1 MDILK
6 KLTIKNLKLNK
17 KRTIVTIIGI
27 ILATALITAITT
39 ILSSYQASSLAYSRK
54 HFGNYHIEIFDVPQE
69 DINRIVNID
78 GVESPFLTQNVG
90 YGSFN
95 YAQKNFSAQ
104 VLNFSAE
111 ALNNLGIELVEG
123 RFPTDTNEII
133 ISTQFEQVE
142 EIDFSLGTKISL
154 SIQGDENITRDYTIV
169 GIINILNQQ
178 IEPLNSKSD
187 DSNYYTFISY
197 LDTNNLNGN
206 YNIYLRFSNLLNRM
220 PAILDIF
227 EIDEETYNRF
237 KEDTIAETEG
247 LLLDSSYNPSI
258 KYNSFH
264 NYFLISAEF
273 GNDIDQ
279 TKQMLFTISIVML
292 LVVIFVSAYCIK
304 NSFKISI
311 TEKIKQ
317 YGMLSSIGITSK
329 QIKQNVLYEAFVLGI
344 IGIPIGIVLGI
355 GSIYLVLKFAHTDAI
370 NSLFNMDFIFSTN
383 FIAIA
388 FAIIFSTLTVYL
400 SARKSAKLASKITPI
415 EAIRSNQDIK
425 IKVKAKNIKT
435 PRLIEKLFGIGG
447 IIAYKNMKRNKRNYR
462 TTVVSIIMAVS
473 TFIALTTF
481 THYSFQTLELYNGNL
496 NYNIIITSDDYNS
509 LKEISQDSI
518 IKDFSL
524 VRWNFGFINNA
535 EEHLS
540 SEAKNLDT
548 VSTHDYLALNIKSF
562 GQHEYKRLITSLGL
576 NYEDVKDKGILMDYI
591 TDRAKVDGKNKL
603 VTFRLYNY
611 QAGDTIEFSTALYQ
625 DSTALYQD
633 KVFSI
638 EIATVTDKKPIGF
651 DGINQINA
659 TTNEPVLIVSDEL
672 YDRYSKFQSSP
683 ISFYNLC
690 IVTDDSEELAEYI
703 NRNYTNSFSSLV
715 NADTKVIEQTSIYT
729 AISIFLYTFIA
740 VMSLIGITNIFNTI
754 TTSMNLR
761 QKEFAHLKSIGM
773 TKKEFNKMIKL
784 ENVFIGVKA
793 LIIGFPLGIIFSYIV
808 HLSFKTNVIMDY
820 IFPISGVIISIVS
833 VFVVLWIITL
843 YSLRK
848 INKQNI
854 IETIRRDNV

>member
-1 MDILK
+1 MNILK

-39 ILSSYQASSLAYSRK
+39 IISSYQASNLAYSKK

-95 YAQKNFSAQ
+95 YEQKNLSAQ
-104 VLNFSAE
+104 LLNFSAE

-123 RFPTDTNEII
+123 RFPKATNEII
-133 ISTQFEQVE
+133 ISTQLKQVE

-154 SIQGDENITRDYTIV
+154 SMQGDENITKDYTIV
-169 GIINILNQQ
+169 GIINILNRQ

-187 DSNYYTFISY
+187 NSNYYTFISY

-237 KEDTIAETEG
+237 KEDTMAETEKF
-247 LLLDSSYNPSI
+247 LLGSYSNPNI
-258 KYNSFH
+258 KYNSFL
-264 NYFLISAEF
+264 NYSLISAEF

-311 TEKIKQ
+311 TEKVKQ

-329 QIKQNVLYEAFVLGI
+329 QIKRNVLYEAFILGI

-355 GSIYLVLKFAHTDAI
+355 SSIYLVLKFAHTDAI

-383 FIAIA
+383 IIAIA

-425 IKVKAKNIKT
+425 VKAKEIKT
-435 PRLIEKLFGIGG
+435 PKFVEKLFGIGG

-462 TTVVSIIMAVS
+462 TTVVSIIIAVS

-509 LKEISQDSI
+509 LKEISQDSN

-540 SEAKNLDT
+540 YDAKNLLDT
-548 VSTHDYLALNIKSF
+548 TSTHDYLALNIKSF
-562 GQHEYKRLITSLGL
+562 GQQEYKRLITNLGL

-625 DSTALYQD
+625 D

-659 TTNEPVLIVSDEL
+659 TTNDPVLIVSDEL

-715 NADTKVIEQTSIYT
+715 NADTEVIEQTSIYT

-784 ENVFIGVKA
+784 ENIFIGVKA
-793 LIIGFPLGIIFSYIV
+793 LIIGVPLGIIFSYIV

-820 IFPISGVIISIVS
+820 IFPISGVIVSIVS

-854 IETIRRDNV
+854 VETIRRDNV

>member
-1 MDILK
+1 MNILK

-39 ILSSYQASSLAYSRK
+39 IISSYQASNLAYSKK

-95 YAQKNFSAQ
+95 YEQKSLSAQ
-104 VLNFSAE
+104 LLNFSAE

-123 RFPTDTNEII
+123 RFPKATNEII
-133 ISTQFEQVE
+133 ISTQLKQVE

-154 SIQGDENITRDYTIV
+154 SMQGDENITKDYTIV
-169 GIINILNQQ
+169 GIINILNRQ

-187 DSNYYTFISY
+187 NSNYYTFISY
-197 LDTNNLNGN
+197 LDTNDLNGN

-220 PAILDIF
+220 PATLDIF

-237 KEDTIAETEG
+237 KKDTIAETEE
-247 LLLDSSYNPSI
+247 LLLNSSYNPSI

-264 NYFLISAEF
+264 NYSLISAEF

-329 QIKQNVLYEAFVLGI
+329 QIKQNVLYEAFILGI

-355 GSIYLVLKFAHTDAI
+355 SSIYLVLKFAHTDAI

-383 FIAIA
+383 IIAIA

-400 SARKSAKLASKITPI
+400 SARKSATLASKITPI

-425 IKVKAKNIKT
+425 VKAKEIKT
-435 PRLIEKLFGIGG
+435 PKFVEKLFGIGG

-473 TFIALTTF
+473 TFIVLTTF

-509 LKEISQDSI
+509 LKEISQDSN

-540 SEAKNLDT
+540 YDAKNLLDT
-548 VSTHDYLALNIKSF
+548 TSTHDYLTLNIKSF
-562 GQHEYKRLITSLGL
+562 GQQEYKRLITNLGL

-611 QAGDTIEFSTALYQ
+611 QAGDTIEF
-625 DSTALYQD
+625 STALYQD

-784 ENVFIGVKA
+784 ENIFIGFKA
-793 LIIGFPLGIIFSYIV
+793 LIIGVPLGIIFSYIV

-820 IFPISGVIISIVS
+820 IFPISGVIVSIVS

-854 IETIRRDNV
+854 VETIRRDNV

>member
-95 YAQKNFSAQ
+95 YEQKNLSVQ
-104 VLNFSAE
+104 VLNFSSE

-123 RFPTDTNEII
+123 RFPTTTNEII

-142 EIDFSLGTKISL
+142 EINFSLGTKISL
-154 SIQGDENITRDYTIV
+154 SIQGDENITKDYTIV
-169 GIINILNQQ
+169 GIINILNRQ
-178 IEPLNSKSD
+178 IEPLNSGSD
-187 DSNYYTFISY
+187 NNYYTFISY
-197 LDTNNLNGN
+197 LDTNNLKGN

-220 PAILDIF
+220 PTILDIF
-227 EIDEETYNRF
+227 EIDEKTYSRF

-247 LLLDSSYNPSI
+247 LLLNSYYNPSI
-258 KYNSFH
+258 KYNSFR
-264 NYFLISAEF
+264 NSSLISSEF
-273 GNDIDQ
+273 GNDSDQ
-279 TKQMLFTISIVML
+279 TNEMLLAIFIVML
-292 LVVIFVSAYCIK
+292 IIVILVSAYCIK
-304 NSFKISI
+304 NSFNISI

-317 YGMLSSIGITSK
+317 YGMLASIGITSK

-370 NSLFNMDFIFSTN
+370 NSLFNMEFIFSTN
-383 FIAIA
+383 IIAIA
-388 FAIIFSTLTVYL
+388 FAIVFSTLTVYL

-425 IKVKAKNIKT
+425 VKAKNIKT
-435 PRLIEKLFGIGG
+435 PRFIEKLFGIGG

-473 TFIALTTF
+473 AFISLITF
-481 THYSFQTLELYNGNL
+481 TNYSFQALEIYNGNL
-496 NYNIIITSDDYNS
+496 NFNIIISGDDYNS

-518 IKDFSL
+518 IKDYSL
-524 VRWNFGFINNA
+524 VRWNIGLINNF

-540 SEAKNLDT
+540 NEAMTLDT
-548 VSTHDYLALNIKSF
+548 GSTHTYFNINIKSF
-562 GQHEYKRLITSLGL
+562 GQQEYQRFVTSLGL
-576 NYEDVKDKGILMDYI
+576 SYEDVKDKGILMDYI
-591 TDRAKVDGKNKL
+591 TDSAKIDGENRIITYRA
-603 VTFRLYNY
+603 YNY
-611 QAGDTIEFSTALYQ
+611 QAGDTIEISSMSSQ
-625 DSTALYQD
+625 DDGL
-633 KVFSI
+633 FSI
-638 EIATVTDKKPIGF
+638 EIATVTDQKPIGF
-651 DGINQINA
+651 DGINQLLMG
-659 TTNEPVLIVSDEL
+659 TNEQVLIVSDEL
-672 YDRYSKFQSSP
+672 YDKYSEFQHSPWSS
-683 ISFYNLC
+683 YDLC
-690 IVTDDSEELAEYI
+690 IVTDDSEKLTEYI
-703 NRNYTNSFSSLV
+703 SQVYSNNYSSLV
-715 NADTKVIEQTSIYT
+715 NADIMVIEHTSIYNT
-729 AISIFLYTFIA
+729 ISIFLYTFIA

-754 TTSMNLR
+754 TTSMKLR

-784 ENVFIGVKA
+784 ENIFIGFKA
-793 LIIGFPLGIIFSYIV
+793 LIRGIPLGIIFSYIV
-808 HLSFKTNVIMDY
+808 HLSFETNVIMDY
-820 IFPISGVIISIVS
+820 IFPISGIIISIVS
-833 VFVVLWIITL
+833 VFLILWIITL

>member
-1 MDILK
+1 MNILK

-39 ILSSYQASSLAYSRK
+39 IISSYQASNLAYSKK

-95 YAQKNFSAQ
+95 YEQKNLSAQ
-104 VLNFSAE
+104 LLNFSAE

-123 RFPTDTNEII
+123 RFPKATNEII
-133 ISTQFEQVE
+133 ISTQLKQVE

-154 SIQGDENITRDYTIV
+154 SIQGDENITKDYTIV
-169 GIINILNQQ
+169 GIINILNRQ

-187 DSNYYTFISY
+187 NSNYYTFISY

-220 PAILDIF
+220 PATLDIF

-237 KEDTIAETEG
+237 KKDTIAETEG
-247 LLLDSSYNPSI
+247 LLLNSSYNPSI

-264 NYFLISAEF
+264 NYSLISVEF

-329 QIKQNVLYEAFVLGI
+329 QIKQNVLYEAFILGI

-355 GSIYLVLKFAHTDAI
+355 SSIYLVLKFAHTDAI

-383 FIAIA
+383 IIAIA

-425 IKVKAKNIKT
+425 VKAKEIKT
-435 PRLIEKLFGIGG
+435 PKFVEKLFGIGG

-473 TFIALTTF
+473 TFIVLTTF

-509 LKEISQDSI
+509 LKEISQDSN

-540 SEAKNLDT
+540 YDAKNLLDT
-548 VSTHDYLALNIKSF
+548 TSTHDYLTLNIKSF
-562 GQHEYKRLITSLGL
+562 GQQEYKRLIANLGL
-576 NYEDVKDKGILMDYI
+576 NYEDVNDKGILMDYI

-611 QAGDTIEFSTALYQ
+611 QAGDTIEFSTE
-625 DSTALYQD
+625 LYQD

-659 TTNEPVLIVSDEL
+659 TTNDPVLIVSDEL

-715 NADTKVIEQTSIYT
+715 NADTEVIEQTSIYT

-784 ENVFIGVKA
+784 ENIFIGVKA
-793 LIIGFPLGIIFSYIV
+793 LIIGVPLGIIFSYIV

-820 IFPISGVIISIVS
+820 IFPISGVIVSIVS

-854 IETIRRDNV
+854 VETIRRDNV

>member
-1 MDILK
+1 MDLLK

-95 YAQKNFSAQ
+95 YEQKNLSVQ
-104 VLNFSAE
+104 VLNFSSE

-123 RFPTDTNEII
+123 RFPTTTNEII

-142 EIDFSLGTKISL
+142 EINFSLGTKISL
-154 SIQGDENITRDYTIV
+154 SIQGDENITKDYTIV
-169 GIINILNQQ
+169 GIINILNRQ
-178 IEPLNSKSD
+178 IEPLNSGSD
-187 DSNYYTFISY
+187 NNYYTFISY
-197 LDTNNLNGN
+197 LDTNNLKGN

-220 PAILDIF
+220 PTILDIF
-227 EIDEETYNRF
+227 EIDEKTYNRF

-247 LLLDSSYNPSI
+247 LLLNSYYNPSI
-258 KYNSFH
+258 KYNSFR
-264 NYFLISAEF
+264 NSSLISSEF
-273 GNDIDQ
+273 GNDSDQ
-279 TKQMLFTISIVML
+279 TNEMLLAIFIVML
-292 LVVIFVSAYCIK
+292 IIVILVSAYCIK
-304 NSFKISI
+304 NSFNISI

-317 YGMLSSIGITSK
+317 YGMLASIGITSK

-370 NSLFNMDFIFSTN
+370 NSLFNMEFIFSTN
-383 FIAIA
+383 IIAID
-388 FAIIFSTLTVYL
+388 FAIVFSTLTVYL

-425 IKVKAKNIKT
+425 VKAKNIKT
-435 PRLIEKLFGIGG
+435 PRFIEKLFGIGG

-473 TFIALTTF
+473 AFIALITF
-481 THYSFQTLELYNGNL
+481 TSYSFQALEIYNGNL
-496 NYNIIITSDDYNS
+496 NFNIIISGDDYNS

-524 VRWNFGFINNA
+524 VRWNFGPINNA

-540 SEAKNLDT
+540 NEAMTLDT
-548 VSTHDYLALNIKSF
+548 GSTHSYLFINIKSF
-562 GQHEYKRLITSLGL
+562 GQQEYQRFVTSLGL
-576 NYEDVKDKGILMDYI
+576 SYEDVKDKGILMDYI
-591 TDRAKVDGKNKL
+591 TDSAKIDGENRIITYRA
-603 VTFRLYNY
+603 YNY
-611 QAGDTIEFSTALYQ
+611 QAGDTIEISSMSSQ
-625 DSTALYQD
+625 DDGL
-633 KVFSI
+633 FSI
-638 EIATVTDKKPIGF
+638 EIATVTEQKPIGF
-651 DGINQINA
+651 DGINQLLMG
-659 TTNEPVLIVSDEL
+659 TNEQVLIVSDEL
-672 YDRYSKFQSSP
+672 YDKYSKFYSNPLHS
-683 ISFYNLC
+683 YDLC
-690 IVTDDSEELAEYI
+690 IVTDDSEKLTEYI
-703 NRNYTNSFSSLV
+703 SQVYSNNYSSLV
-715 NADTKVIEQTSIYT
+715 NADIMVIEHTSIYNT
-729 AISIFLYTFIA
+729 ISIFLYTFIV

-754 TTSMNLR
+754 TTSMKLR

-784 ENVFIGVKA
+784 ENIFIGFKA
-793 LIIGFPLGIIFSYIV
+793 LIIGIPLGIIFSYII
-808 HLSFKTNVIMDY
+808 HLSFETNVIMDY
-820 IFPISGVIISIVS
+820 IFPISGIIISIVF
-833 VFVVLWIITL
+833 VFLILWIITL

>member
-1 MDILK
+1 MNILK

-39 ILSSYQASSLAYSRK
+39 IISSYQASNLAYSKK

-95 YAQKNFSAQ
+95 YEQKNLSAQ
-104 VLNFSAE
+104 LLNFSAE

-123 RFPTDTNEII
+123 RFPKATNEII
-133 ISTQFEQVE
+133 ISTQLKQVE

-154 SIQGDENITRDYTIV
+154 SIQGDENITKDYTIV
-169 GIINILNQQ
+169 GIINILNRQ

-187 DSNYYTFISY
+187 NSNYYTFISY

-237 KEDTIAETEG
+237 KEDTMAETEKF
-247 LLLDSSYNPSI
+247 LLGSYSNPNI
-258 KYNSFH
+258 KYNSFL
-264 NYFLISAEF
+264 NYSLISAEF

-311 TEKIKQ
+311 TEKVKQ

-329 QIKQNVLYEAFVLGI
+329 QIKRNVLYEAFILGI

-355 GSIYLVLKFAHTDAI
+355 SSIYLVLKFAHTDAI

-383 FIAIA
+383 IIAIA

-425 IKVKAKNIKT
+425 VKAKEIKT
-435 PRLIEKLFGIGG
+435 PKFVEKLFGIGG

-473 TFIALTTF
+473 TFIVLTTF

-509 LKEISQDSI
+509 LKEISQDSN

-540 SEAKNLDT
+540 YDAKNLLDT
-548 VSTHDYLALNIKSF
+548 TSTHDYLTLNIKSF
-562 GQHEYKRLITSLGL
+562 GQQEYKRLIANLGL
-576 NYEDVKDKGILMDYI
+576 NYEDVNDKGILMDYI

-625 DSTALYQD
+625 D

-659 TTNEPVLIVSDEL
+659 TTNDPVLIVSDEL

-715 NADTKVIEQTSIYT
+715 NADTEVIEQTSIYT

-784 ENVFIGVKA
+784 ENIFIGVKA
-793 LIIGFPLGIIFSYIV
+793 LIIGVPLGIIFSYIV

-820 IFPISGVIISIVS
+820 IFPISGVIVSIVS

-854 IETIRRDNV
+854 VETIRRDNV

>member
-1 MDILK
+1 MNILK

-39 ILSSYQASSLAYSRK
+39 IISSYQASNLAYSKK

-95 YAQKNFSAQ
+95 YEQKNLSAQ
-104 VLNFSAE
+104 LLNFSAE

-123 RFPTDTNEII
+123 RFPKATNEII
-133 ISTQFEQVE
+133 ISTQLKQVE

-154 SIQGDENITRDYTIV
+154 SMQGDENITKDYTIV
-169 GIINILNQQ
+169 GIINILNRQ

-187 DSNYYTFISY
+187 NSNYYTFISY

-237 KEDTIAETEG
+237 KKDTMAETEKF
-247 LLLDSSYNPSI
+247 LLGSHYNPNI
-258 KYNSFH
+258 KYNSFL
-264 NYFLISAEF
+264 NYSLISAEF

-311 TEKIKQ
+311 TEKVKQ

-329 QIKQNVLYEAFVLGI
+329 QIKRNVLYEAFILGI

-355 GSIYLVLKFAHTDAI
+355 SSIYLVLKFAHTDAI

-383 FIAIA
+383 IIAIA

-425 IKVKAKNIKT
+425 VKAKEIKT
-435 PRLIEKLFGIGG
+435 PKFVEKLFGIGG

-509 LKEISQDSI
+509 LKEISQDSN

-540 SEAKNLDT
+540 YDAKNLLDT
-548 VSTHDYLALNIKSF
+548 TSTHDYLALNIKSF
-562 GQHEYKRLITSLGL
+562 GQQEYKRLITNLGL

-611 QAGDTIEFSTALYQ
+611 QAGDTIEF
-625 DSTALYQD
+625 STALYQD

-715 NADTKVIEQTSIYT
+715 NADTEVIEQTSIYT

-784 ENVFIGVKA
+784 ENIFIGFKA
-793 LIIGFPLGIIFSYIV
+793 LIIGVPLGIIFSYIV

-820 IFPISGVIISIVS
+820 IFPISGVIVSIVS

-854 IETIRRDNV
+854 VETIRRDNV